1 MKLRT
6 AAQVDEHGGRQ
17 DQAHPGQGGT
27 NAPSDRD
34 QDERPPEAE
43 KRKERRR
50 PETLPPTT
58 TSGGIPSEPG
68 WMRQ

>member
-1 MKLRT
+1 MKLTT
-6 AAQVDEHGGRQ
+6 AAQVDDRGGRQ
-17 DQAHPGQGGT
+17 DQARPGQGGT
-27 NAPSDRD
+27 NAPSDREES
-34 QDERPPEAE
+34 ERPPEGE

-68 WMRQ
+68 WMR